1 MHVKALPEEQLNE
14 LKAQLLEIQ
23 QMLKDTNADL
33 QEVAS
38 ETTRNVLLAKM
49 GYGIDVGSSLDSYLL
64 VFQKIHNQMLP
75 IWSKSSLKDKA
86 SIQRDRQSMAIRTS
100 D

>member
-1 MHVKALPEEQLNE
+1 MPEEQLDE
-14 LKAQLLEIQ
+14 LKAQLLDIQ
-23 QMLKDTNADL
+23 QMLKETNVEL

-64 VFQKIHNQMLP
+64 VFQQLP
-75 IWSKSSLKDKA
+75 QSDASSLEQEFVK
-86 SIQRDRQSMAIRTS
+86 R
-100 D
+100 